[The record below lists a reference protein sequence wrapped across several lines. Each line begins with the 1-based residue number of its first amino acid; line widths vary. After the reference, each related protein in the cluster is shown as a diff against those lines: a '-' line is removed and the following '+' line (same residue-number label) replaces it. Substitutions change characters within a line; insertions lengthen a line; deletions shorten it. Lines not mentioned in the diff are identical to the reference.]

1 MKAVNPK
8 FMPRSWVLDEIIQ
21 RVEHGGERAVL
32 TRVMDMALRPF
43 EEEWDGDGEEEKRWT
58 GDVPR
63 GNRQMMCS
71 CSS

>member
-1 MKAVNPK
+1 M
-8 FMPRSWVLDEIIQ
+8 
-21 RVEHGGERAVL
+21 EHGGERDVI
-32 TRVMDMALRPF
+32 TRIMNMTLHPFRDEWGMDP
-43 EEEWDGDGEEEKRWT
+43 EEEKRWI